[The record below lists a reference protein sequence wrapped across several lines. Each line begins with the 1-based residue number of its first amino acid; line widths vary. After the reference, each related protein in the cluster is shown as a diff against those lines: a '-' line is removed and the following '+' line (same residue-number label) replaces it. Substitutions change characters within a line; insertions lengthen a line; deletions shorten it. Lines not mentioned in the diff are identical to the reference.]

1 MDYAYGSPIESYISD
16 PQPGP
21 QNPAFMPGLYHMRAE
36 SSSSGSSNSSLSPQ
50 ISPLISQNNALGL
63 HANYGQW
70 SDFSFES
77 EVKRSNQ
84 IASASHQD
92 LLEARNAPYT
102 QLHQSYTTL
111 QIQFKTLKE
120 SFHTLSTSLQGSG
133 PPACTSTHFSLPI
146 GPTALLERNDHPK
159 VRFWTRDDFNKVG
172 GKKKTTSINSERPRR
187 GNTRMTQDINVMF
200 TFLEQADGTIL
211 SGKEA
216 QAVRRHATTAL
227 LEIHTNYPD
236 LVPATW
242 GVAPLSIVNYV
253 RSELYAAYPCLRLC
267 VGHWKCDLL
276 LTTIYTN
283 WYKSRK
289 KTSTPRSDGCQCPC
303 SCAAAKV
310 EDEISDPEQ
319 DDDVAVDVHS
329 RIGQKRKS
337 SSKSSFTPST
347 LAKRQRLSPSDSPA
361 LLATPDTDPI
371 LPLAP
376 TSSPSTLPLAASP
389 ICSVSPPDTS
399 STSASSSTT
408 PSPPPSVASH
418 APRTPSL
425 TVSTPS
431 AATSI
436 TSPITSTTSPTM
448 PTTSAGL
455 TTPTAPTT
463 LQPVV
468 ILSITETGEPSA
480 HTSLTSPA
488 TPPNSLVADQ
498 RPVAPFIINPLDA
511 EFGIASGPTGRLA
524 NLEEQSRKAEVK
536 AAMKPKA
543 KGKKRPSDSTT
554 AANLFYRDYLKSN
567 SAVTSEEFEII
578 FSALPADV
586 LKIWTDKSRALGEA
600 KKLAK
605 KQAVNAANVSVCVS
619 HCFPDVL

>member
-133 PPACTSTHFSLPI
+133 PPARTSTHFSLPI

-216 QAVRRHATTAL
+216 QAVRRHATTAF

-376 TSSPSTLPLAASP
+376 TSSPPTLPLAASP

-408 PSPPPSVASH
+408 PSPPLSMASH

-425 TVSTPS
+425 TVSTPLI
-431 AATSI
+431 A
-436 TSPITSTTSPTM
+436 SPTYSDH
-448 PTTSAGL
+448 PGRINRGKNNWCFAYKYDYISI
-455 TTPTAPTT
+455 
-463 LQPVV
+463 
-468 ILSITETGEPSA
+468 ILSRHRWDHRVSSTDLPEYLQNMPQRFTVLYAPREYGGV
-480 HTSLTSPA
+480 SPH
-488 TPPNSLVADQ
+488 
-498 RPVAPFIINPLDA
+498 
-511 EFGIASGPTGRLA
+511 GIYA
-524 NLEEQSRKAEVK
+524 
-536 AAMKPKA
+536 
-543 KGKKRPSDSTT
+543 GKKLWLAMEGEEC
-554 AANLFYRDYLKSN
+554 AALIPQDDDL
-567 SAVTSEEFEII
+567 EI
-578 FSALPADV
+578 
-586 LKIWTDKSRALGEA
+586 
-600 KKLAK
+600 
-605 KQAVNAANVSVCVS
+605 NN
-619 HCFPDVL
+619 FPDKKSYSPLGRMQPIECYCERERTPRNNRGFTPAGASQRQRLSPDAQQCGGEYTRTLIAQAGFS